1 MTQNTPKERKVIAKL
16 EPTKPKRTDAELAT
30 AHKAK
35 VEHYIRSVEKWTA
48 KLGKAMSSRKYPMSV
63 AQKQYALEYLDKV
76 QDKFVGTISGTVEAK
91 PDFKLPE

>member
-1 MTQNTPKERKVIAKL
+1 MTQKERKVIEKL
-16 EPTKPKRTDAELAT
+16 PRTVKSEDELAT

-48 KLGKAMSSRKYPMSV
+48 KLGKSMSSLKYPMSA
-63 AQKQYALEYLDKV
+63 AQKQFALEYLEKV

>member
-1 MTQNTPKERKVIAKL
+1 MTQKERKVIEKL
-16 EPTKPKRTDAELAT
+16 PRTVKSEDELAT
-30 AHKAK
+30 AHRAK
-35 VEHYIRSVEKWTA
+35 VEHAIRSVEKWTA
-48 KLGKAMSSRKYPMSV
+48 KLGKAMSSHKYPMSA

>member
-1 MTQNTPKERKVIAKL
+1 MTQKERKVIEKL
-16 EPTKPKRTDAELAT
+16 PRTVKTTEELAT

-35 VEHYIRSVEKWTA
+35 VEHQIKSVSEWMD
-48 KLGKAMSSRKYPMSV
+48 KLGKSMSSRKYPMSAV
-63 AQKQYALEYLDKV
+63 QKQYALEYLEKA

>member
-1 MTQNTPKERKVIAKL
+1 MTQKERKVIEKL
-16 EPTKPKRTDAELAT
+16 PRTVKTTDELAT

-35 VEHYIRSVEKWTA
+35 VEHQIKSAAKWMD
-48 KLGKAMSSRKYPMSV
+48 KLGKSMSSRKYPMSA
-63 AQKQYALEYLDKV
+63 AQKQFALEYLEKA